1 MKLHQSLLT
10 YKKRVMISL
19 NLTSSLL
26 NNSKTMLSHQV
37 HNKKKTK
44 FNQELPKQ
52 NYQNHNLLQLLYP
65 QVLQDLRKSCMNN
78 TNKQNN
84 RFSEVSNV
92 KMTILT
98 ISLMT
103 HMKETSIWEASF
115 DEAISRSLE
124 YEDQWGKTKSQENW
138 LIFF

>member
-1 MKLHQSLLT
+1 
-10 YKKRVMISL
+10 
-19 NLTSSLL
+19 
-26 NNSKTMLSHQV
+26 MLSHRV

-65 QVLQDLRKSCMNN
+65 QVLQDLRKSFMNN

-84 RFSEVSNV
+84 RFSEVSNI
-92 KMTILT
+92 KMTTLT
-98 ISLMT
+98 ISLTT

-115 DEAISRSLE
+115 DEVLSRSLK